1 MILHQIQ
8 KVYLDHINLVRFFVL
23 LMASFFEHHGYMKVK
38 FTLQTYQLNLDY
50 ISLDLPSILKVSLFS
65 LKF

>member
-1 MILHQIQ
+1 
-8 KVYLDHINLVRFFVL
+8 
-23 LMASFFEHHGYMKVK
+23 MKVK